1 MYYNRLR
8 QIRGDRT
15 QAEMASM
22 LGMSQANYG
31 YYENGKQSL
40 KSTQIEQ
47 ICKLFGCSAEW
58 LLCFDSQSEDVDP
71 TEAELHDLY
80 AKMDQ
85 RSRDALM
92 LVARGLVCGSQGPK
106 PEH

>member
-8 QIRGDRT
+8 QLRGDRT
-15 QAEMASM
+15 QAEMASI

-47 ICKLFGCSAEW
+47 ICTRFKCSAEW
-58 LLCFDSQSEDVDP
+58 LLCFDSQAAEMDP
-71 TEAELHDLY
+71 RQIELNDLY
-80 AKMDQ
+80 EAMDAK
-85 RSRDALM
+85 SKEALM
-92 LVARGLVCGSQGPK
+92 VVAKSLTFSSQASDH
-106 PEH
+106 EH